1 MERIGQ
7 STTAGVMEWTPAPDP
22 PSPASPGGSELSW
35 EGGGGGEEDDFQS
48 QMDER
53 GIIGLEETQGEELML
68 GSGEELGPDE
78 DKFAS
83 SLYFE
88 KESQGEGQEWGLSEE
103 EEQGFGNEDE
113 WDEEQEQSE
122 MWDTGTPEPHEGPPM
137 TMQDLTFNL
146 SELLDSDLA
155 EDDTN
160 TPPQFESQY
169 TEGQD
174 SAVLQEDEELHRVE
188 GEGGANRVT
197 QKRNWTPSQRDSQL
211 DMIEDELP
219 ASEWEEFQ
227 NCPASQVRAMMS
239 GSRPGCSSSEYR
251 TASNGV
257 EWPDGESMK
266 LDLLGEETGDH
277 LTPTPSPRR
286 NQLQDVQKSPPS
298 SHSVGTSEL
307 KLGHRNNSEFEP
319 DLTLQTNSH
328 GESKHSI
335 EESHESSDA
344 TFSEAELRES
354 LSRSSPSRPNHHRS
368 QTNRSSKPDLHAGGE
383 TVGHPQA
390 FKVKG
395 GAQKDVHKT
404 SGCTRHSISHTSP
417 PSPPPAPHTV
427 PQISPPSH
435 LLRLSLEDLTDF
447 PGIQEE
453 RFPEASCAESL
464 PDSSVCHPRPTPSPR
479 RNTRDSQER
488 PQHLSAARSE
498 TELRRSPSSPNRTHH
513 RRSERRSPDPAHRR
527 TSPADHTD
535 VRRGKLTHPFPDFSK
550 VQPRVHFPKKVY
562 KPPKSTCTVRRMGT
576 SPEPPMVFKSPAEIV
591 REVLLSSGEDP
602 EKPAGPGQDGP
613 RRPLNRTVP
622 EDFRDPQQAT
632 TLMQQLQEDY
642 KRLLTKYAAAEN
654 TIDRMRLEAKVE
666 LNSDPPK
673 PSHVIQSGFVKEG
686 SKVMTLTF
694 PQAQRAKLDAP
705 QQTLRR
711 SNSGRPSSV
720 DSASSRQRGL
730 RAIEQLAT
738 ALHFQVHRFHLQLD
752 TFEELL
758 RQGQLKAHEQM
769 KGLCE
774 LAQGQEALERA
785 YLAARD
791 EHKFLQQGGSRLP
804 PFDPNR
810 DLEGQIFQ
818 SGMRLDELKEWVEQT
833 QQAPPMS
840 EPQPPPHPISLSPRE
855 GDALPRPQG
864 PVCVGDQ
871 MAVRVEVSSVS
882 GASEGEMEEEEEEAL
897 PSLLLRP
904 LHQKRQCVER
914 DFSNLMGHY
923 QSLKE
928 LPQALDVVPGYSR
941 PITPDPDATL
951 PPGDDGME
959 SRQRWRRDSEQDQS
973 SPSQQKPAPT
983 PEPSPGPF
991 GESQSGS
998 LVEIPLERC
1007 SSYPGA
1013 QDVSSPSRASGSRRS
1028 GSGSLCSLG
1037 EGTATATTTLNK
1049 SAFKAQSRSARAP
1062 SQDGLLSPETDS
1074 GFVGSESSRLT
1085 PAVRSPLQQGEK
1097 ARTMPLAETE
1107 EAESSETVTDSGRPP
1122 QRPPSLGHASRGSVG
1137 SAGAARGTPT
1147 APQRRGGGGGERR
1160 PAPTPS
1166 SSSSPQRW
1174 AREPLEAWAS
1184 SGGSGTH
1191 SLSGQEDKEQNLQ
1204 YYRQSANQQPV
1215 YQRNS
1220 SLSAPYRHGDHLK
1233 AQSSAPLTNQCEA
1246 LQSLQVEVSRL
1257 KECLEGTLCGPLSP
1271 SSEPS
1276 YPHSPAAH
1284 STPYR
1289 APKRSSRREG
1299 GVERSRAVEEEV
1311 VVKREERRTQRAI
1324 LRPRSTSTPRPRPD
1338 TTDDSEHVQ
1347 SEPKHHSL
1355 RSTPG
1360 PKASHRRSGPERSA
1374 TREGR
1379 GHTCQPLRQSAVAE
1393 DVVDANQRRNV
1404 GTVCHGCAS
1413 KLSASPGTA
1422 HAAGLEMRGSG
1433 KRPGRSAPQCSPRHG
1448 ASEPRRS
1455 TAVQT
1460 DHQTDRDPGPS
1471 SRQPRSESFP
1481 HREAGRMFLAP
1492 PPAAVLGNVP
1502 LVQCVPVYQPMFY
1515 YPGPM
1520 MKSAPMPYVS
1530 VGTEQPSQAKTYR
1543 SRERERERERGQ
1555 SLGSSLD
1562 RAIIAAANMK
1572 SSSKRMVR
1580 NLNTSLQHQ
1589 RALSQSC
1596 LY

>member
-1 MERIGQ
+1 MERIEQ

-197 QKRNWTPSQRDSQL
+197 QKRNWTPSKRDSQL

-227 NCPASQVRAMMS
+227 NCPASQ
-239 GSRPGCSSSEYR
+239 
-251 TASNGV
+251 
-257 EWPDGESMK
+257 
-266 LDLLGEETGDH
+266 
-277 LTPTPSPRR
+277 
-286 NQLQDVQKSPPS
+286 
-298 SHSVGTSEL
+298 
-307 KLGHRNNSEFEP
+307 
-319 DLTLQTNSH
+319 
-328 GESKHSI
+328 
-335 EESHESSDA
+335 
-344 TFSEAELRES
+344 
-354 LSRSSPSRPNHHRS
+354 
-368 QTNRSSKPDLHAGGE
+368 
-383 TVGHPQA
+383 
-390 FKVKG
+390 
-395 GAQKDVHKT
+395 
-404 SGCTRHSISHTSP
+404 
-417 PSPPPAPHTV
+417 
-427 PQISPPSH
+427 ISPPSH

-453 RFPEASCAESL
+453 
-464 PDSSVCHPRPTPSPR
+464 
-479 RNTRDSQER
+479 
-488 PQHLSAARSE
+488 
-498 TELRRSPSSPNRTHH
+498 RTHH

-562 KPPKSTCTVRRMGT
+562 KPPKSMCTVRRMGT

-711 SNSGRPSSV
+711 SNSDHEAVSPGRPSSV

-855 GDALPRPQG
+855 GDALPRPQ
-864 PVCVGDQ
+864 V
-871 MAVRVEVSSVS
+871 AY
-882 GASEGEMEEEEEEAL
+882 
-897 PSLLLRP
+897 SLL
-904 LHQKRQCVER
+904 
-914 DFSNLMGHY
+914 
-923 QSLKE
+923 SLKHAG
-928 LPQALDVVPGYSR
+928 PQ
-941 PITPDPDATL
+941 
-951 PPGDDGME
+951 
-959 SRQRWRRDSEQDQS
+959 
-973 SPSQQKPAPT
+973 
-983 PEPSPGPF
+983 
-991 GESQSGS
+991 
-998 LVEIPLERC
+998 
-1007 SSYPGA
+1007 
-1013 QDVSSPSRASGSRRS
+1013 
-1028 GSGSLCSLG
+1028 
-1037 EGTATATTTLNK
+1037 
-1049 SAFKAQSRSARAP
+1049 
-1062 SQDGLLSPETDS
+1062 
-1074 GFVGSESSRLT
+1074 
-1085 PAVRSPLQQGEK
+1085 
-1097 ARTMPLAETE
+1097 
-1107 EAESSETVTDSGRPP
+1107 
-1122 QRPPSLGHASRGSVG
+1122 
-1137 SAGAARGTPT
+1137 
-1147 APQRRGGGGGERR
+1147 
-1160 PAPTPS
+1160 
-1166 SSSSPQRW
+1166 
-1174 AREPLEAWAS
+1174 
-1184 SGGSGTH
+1184 
-1191 SLSGQEDKEQNLQ
+1191 
-1204 YYRQSANQQPV
+1204 
-1215 YQRNS
+1215 
-1220 SLSAPYRHGDHLK
+1220 
-1233 AQSSAPLTNQCEA
+1233 
-1246 LQSLQVEVSRL
+1246 
-1257 KECLEGTLCGPLSP
+1257 
-1271 SSEPS
+1271 
-1276 YPHSPAAH
+1276 
-1284 STPYR
+1284 
-1289 APKRSSRREG
+1289 
-1299 GVERSRAVEEEV
+1299 
-1311 VVKREERRTQRAI
+1311 
-1324 LRPRSTSTPRPRPD
+1324 
-1338 TTDDSEHVQ
+1338 
-1347 SEPKHHSL
+1347 
-1355 RSTPG
+1355 
-1360 PKASHRRSGPERSA
+1360 
-1374 TREGR
+1374 
-1379 GHTCQPLRQSAVAE
+1379 
-1393 DVVDANQRRNV
+1393 
-1404 GTVCHGCAS
+1404 
-1413 KLSASPGTA
+1413 
-1422 HAAGLEMRGSG
+1422 
-1433 KRPGRSAPQCSPRHG
+1433 
-1448 ASEPRRS
+1448 
-1455 TAVQT
+1455 
-1460 DHQTDRDPGPS
+1460 
-1471 SRQPRSESFP
+1471 
-1481 HREAGRMFLAP
+1481 
-1492 PPAAVLGNVP
+1492 
-1502 LVQCVPVYQPMFY
+1502 
-1515 YPGPM
+1515 
-1520 MKSAPMPYVS
+1520 
-1530 VGTEQPSQAKTYR
+1530 
-1543 SRERERERERGQ
+1543 
-1555 SLGSSLD
+1555 
-1562 RAIIAAANMK
+1562 
-1572 SSSKRMVR
+1572 
-1580 NLNTSLQHQ
+1580 
-1589 RALSQSC
+1589 
-1596 LY
+1596 